1 MFDADADPHPWPP
14 HHFALDQP
22 AILDAKRR
30 VREIGPVVFE

>member
-1 MFDADADPHPWPP
+1 MLDADADPHPRSP

-30 VREIGPVVFE
+30 LREIGPVVFQ